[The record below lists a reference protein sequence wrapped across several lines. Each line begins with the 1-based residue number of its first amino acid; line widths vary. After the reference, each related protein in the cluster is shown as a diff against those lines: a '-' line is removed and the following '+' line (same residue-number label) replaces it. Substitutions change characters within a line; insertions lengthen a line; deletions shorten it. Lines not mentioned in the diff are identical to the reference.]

1 MMLDHRWL
9 MLVLSQV
16 VEDHLEDL
24 WDLEFSEDNDS
35 DHVISS
41 SRRSRYSS
49 VDLTRLRLTILLSDG
64 LSVQSQPSPLRP
76 RPQQIRPISSVPG
89 RIGGDER
96 LTVQSAVPETPVLQ

>member
-1 MMLDHRWL
+1 MAD
-9 MLVLSQV
+9 VDSLSQV

-35 DHVISS
+35 DHAISS
-41 SRRSRYSS
+41 NHRSRYSS
-49 VDLTRLRLTILLSDG
+49 VDLTRLRLTILLSDC
-64 LSVQSQPSPLRP
+64 LSVHSQPSPLRP

-96 LTVQSAVPETPVLQ
+96 LAVQSAVPSTPMLQ

>member
-1 MMLDHRWL
+1 MGDD
-9 MLVLSQV
+9 VLSQV

-24 WDLEFSEDNDS
+24 WDLECPEDDDS

-41 SRRSRYSS
+41 KRHSRYSS
-49 VDLTRLRLTILLSDG
+49 GHLTRLRLTILLSDG

-96 LTVQSAVPETPVLQ
+96 LAVQSAVQETPVLQ